1 MKKNAQRSTSFIAT
15 RKQHLSEVAED
26 YVEILFDLNALKGEI
41 KVCDVAEQ
49 LGVSHVTV
57 IRTIERLKK
66 KGYVHT
72 EKNEPIKLTEAGMKL
87 ASFCKERH
95 QFLLH
100 YLIALGVPEHI
111 ATIDVEGMEHH
122 VSEATIESFKR
133 HLQLLAKMKINIFQT

>member
-1 MKKNAQRSTSFIAT
+1 MKKNVLRAAPFIAT

-26 YVEILFDLNALKGEI
+26 YVEILFDLNALKGEV
-41 KVCDVAEQ
+41 KVCDVAKQ

-66 KGYVHT
+66 KGYVSA
-72 EKNEPIKLTEAGMKL
+72 EKNQSIKLTEVGVQL

-95 QFLLH
+95 QFLLQ
-100 YLIALGVPEHI
+100 YLITLGVPEPI

-133 HLQLLAKMKINIFQT
+133 HLQLLTKMK